1 MSERT
6 VLGNYIL
13 LNKSIGRGAFSKI
26 YAGYTLF
33 SNKNVAIKRIK
44 NSKYKRNTKLLDREI
59 DIMKTL
65 SHPNIIRL
73 YDVIRER
80 HNIFIVMVI

>member
-33 SNKNVAIKRIK
+33 SNKEDSVTRTILN
-44 NSKYKRNTKLLDREI
+44 
-59 DIMKTL
+59 
-65 SHPNIIRL
+65 RL
-73 YDVIRER
+73 YNARVKAQNDIKSLRYKNE
-80 HNIFIVMVI
+80 

>member
-33 SNKNVAIKRIK
+33 SNKDVPKLNFFGKVFQ
-44 NSKYKRNTKLLDREI
+44 NLKYLVFGEASLLQ
-59 DIMKTL
+59 K
-65 SHPNIIRL
+65 
-73 YDVIRER
+73 
-80 HNIFIVMVI
+80 

>member
-33 SNKNVAIKRIK
+33 SNKDVAIKRIK
-44 NSKYKRNTKLLDREI
+44 N
-59 DIMKTL
+59 
-65 SHPNIIRL
+65 
-73 YDVIRER
+73 
-80 HNIFIVMVI
+80 